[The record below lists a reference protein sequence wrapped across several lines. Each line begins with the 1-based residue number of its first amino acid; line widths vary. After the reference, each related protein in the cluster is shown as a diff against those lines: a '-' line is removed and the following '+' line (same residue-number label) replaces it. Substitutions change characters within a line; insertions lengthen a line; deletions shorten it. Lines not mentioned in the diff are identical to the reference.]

1 MTRAPEPLDA
11 LQGTLAG
18 EHAAVWVYGVLGG
31 QTSRS
36 KDPKL
41 YDAVSAAYR
50 IHRGRR
56 DHLIRGVVDQGGE
69 PVVSEVGYQLP
80 NDANTPARVRA
91 AALVTEQRC
100 AATYADLVARTTDV
114 LRSWAIA
121 ALTDERSASSDS
133 GGVPRPSPSRCGADG
148 PPTGSRDPA
157 RPSCLRVAAQGT
169 QFVVPTRGR
178 RSTSA
183 TPARSG
189 PR

>member
-11 LQGTLAG
+11 VQRTLAG

-56 DHLIRGVVDQGGE
+56 DQLIRSVIDQGAE
-69 PVVSEVGYQLP
+69 PVASEVGYQLP
-80 NDANTPARVRA
+80 NDASTSARVTA

-100 AATYADLVARTTDV
+100 AATYADLVARTTDA
-114 LRSWAIA
+114 LRGWAIR
-121 ALTDERSASSDS
+121 ALTDAAVRQLRFR
-133 GGVPRPSPSRCGADG
+133 GSPETFPGAGELTD
-148 PPTGSRDPA
+148 R
-157 RPSCLRVAAQGT
+157 
-169 QFVVPTRGR
+169 
-178 RSTSA
+178 
-183 TPARSG
+183 
-189 PR
+189 